1 MERVLVVAFGN
12 PLRCD
17 DGIAWQAA
25 EELRRTLPFA
35 DIVCVHQLTPELA
48 ERASRAD
55 LVVFLDAA
63 ANGIPGKV
71 SCQAVSS
78 EPAEVHFSHH
88 LAPGEI
94 LALCDR
100 LYATKPRGF
109 LISVH
114 GECFDHG
121 QELSPAAVKAIP
133 QVVAKVSEAVRRL
146 SDVAGNGVIAITDR
160 ANQFI

>member
-1 MERVLVVAFGN
+1 MEHVLVIALGN

-48 ERASRAD
+48 ERASSAD
-55 LVVFLDAA
+55 MVVFLDAA
-63 ANGIPGKV
+63 ASGIPGTV
-71 SCQAVSS
+71 TCQAVSS
-78 EPAEVHFSHH
+78 QPAEVHLSHH
-88 LAPGEI
+88 LVPGEI

-100 LYATKPRGF
+100 LYAAKPSGF

-114 GECFDHG
+114 GKCFHHG
-121 QELSPAAVKAIP
+121 QELSPAVVKSIP
-133 QVVAKVSEAVRRL
+133 KVVAKVSEVVKYL
-146 SDVAGNGVIAITDR
+146 SDAR
-160 ANQFI
+160 ASV